1 MASKIPHVNDRTLKY
16 SSMALCRRQH
26 EYLGLPGEYE
36 SRYPNEVVFPNME
49 SGRVDEFYSIKEGIL
64 INLEEESGK
73 VNDKTLKKISRY
85 RTFGNFVYSKPV
97 YTAIIC
103 HKDPK
108 NFPKEYEI
116 TKTDILRPDYIY
128 FPQDELWAKYENLIN
143 KIEQKEKLSER
154 EILDIAFVP
163 KYISKKDA
171 PFMTENLARRF
182 KDAKIEDKR
191 LRIDVGS
198 ILGAMIIKNIESE
211 TKQARLME
219 MIGMEQIKNDIRKLV
234 RDEYQD
240 ELMEIEE
247 ENLKLRQ
254 ETEIMKK
261 EKEELKQ
268 ERDNMKN
275 KLQELNNMDD
285 LNTPQA
291 KELIN
296 SLILLL

>member
-73 VNDKTLKKISRY
+73 VSDKTLKKISRY

-198 ILGAMIIKNIESE
+198 ILGAMIKRNVEDE
-211 TKQARLME
+211 TKQNKLME
-219 MIGMEQIKNDIRKLV
+219 MIGMNQIKNDIRAVFK
-234 RDEYQD
+234 DEF
-240 ELMEIEE
+240 MEIEE
-247 ENLKLRQ
+247 ENLKL
-254 ETEIMKK
+254 K
-261 EKEELKQ
+261 L
-268 ERDNMKN
+268 ERDNLKN
-275 KLQELNNMDD
+275 KLQELNSMDD